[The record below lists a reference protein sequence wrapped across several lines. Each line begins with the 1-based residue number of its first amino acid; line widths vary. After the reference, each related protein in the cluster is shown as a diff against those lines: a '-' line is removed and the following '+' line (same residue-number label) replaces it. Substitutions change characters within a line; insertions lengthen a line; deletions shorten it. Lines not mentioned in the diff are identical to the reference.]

1 MLLLARDA
9 AGCGVLMMRR
19 VLTIRTRAREARGFT
34 LPELLIATAGCLVV
48 IVGAM
53 TVMVSSLRS
62 EPRIRERASEIQE
75 ARVLM
80 ERITR
85 ELRQGATVL
94 SATDG
99 HLELITYVAS
109 ETCGGVAAPTALSC
123 RVTYDCEAGTCTR
136 VESNANGTSAGPA
149 IIETEGLSADPVF
162 SYLPSAASA
171 RYVSMTFA
179 FPAAS
184 GDDSVT
190 LNDGVTLR
198 NPAPPPS

>member
-1 MLLLARDA
+1 MMRPATPIRARTVDA
-9 AGCGVLMMRR
+9 A
-19 VLTIRTRAREARGFT
+19 GFT
-34 LPELLIATAGCLVV
+34 LPELLIATACFLIV

-53 TVMVSSLRS
+53 SVMVSSLRS
-62 EPRIRERASEIQE
+62 EPRIQERTAEIQQ

-94 SATDG
+94 SATNG

-123 RVTYDCEAGTCTR
+123 RVTYDCQEGTCTR

-149 IIETEGLSADPVF
+149 TIETEGLSADPVF

-171 RYVSMTFA
+171 RYVSLTFE
-179 FPAAS
+179 FPAAN
-184 GDDSVT
+184 GDDSIT